1 MPNTFCESVKVR
13 WRIMVNDFK
22 TYILPKCCRSK
33 SKESNEDIE
42 VSTYYENHKDQTNNL
57 QSNFKTVFKPQY
69 LSNDN
74 GNSDKKQVEL
84 TLANGSKQSPP
95 KLPHQNNNF
104 DSTNGDLHV
113 HRTSDG
119 KLFTSRE
126 FFNDAYLQDGGDE
139 ISVTSANGVF

>member
-74 GNSDKKQVEL
+74 GNSDKNKW
-84 TLANGSKQSPP
+84 N
-95 KLPHQNNNF
+95 
-104 DSTNGDLHV
+104 
-113 HRTSDG
+113 
-119 KLFTSRE
+119 
-126 FFNDAYLQDGGDE
+126 
-139 ISVTSANGVF
+139 